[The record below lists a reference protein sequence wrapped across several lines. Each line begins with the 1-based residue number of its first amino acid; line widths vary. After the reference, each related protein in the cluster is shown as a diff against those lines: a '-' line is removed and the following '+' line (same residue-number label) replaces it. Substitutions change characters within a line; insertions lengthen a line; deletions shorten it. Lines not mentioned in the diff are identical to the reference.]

1 MSCVVYTLLCSSKHS
16 LFSTSVWYKSVC
28 LEEKRAAKRMIP
40 MSLSLTMVEHQTIE
54 KRGWKCG
61 SINMLQCS
69 IGDRDVLVLL
79 NLLVM
84 SPNSST
90 EIRTSK
96 ERKFQPISHHSFTPI
111 RQGWLNYG
119 DAKHWWKSNSKK
131 ISALIC
137 VLTLHKRTQLI
148 KSISK
153 IKSAKSNEG
162 GEPPGIPIIIEP

>member
-1 MSCVVYTLLCSSKHS
+1 MIQICLFGRKKSRQTNHSNVTLLSW
-16 LFSTSVWYKSVC
+16 LYG
-28 LEEKRAAKRMIP
+28 RA
-40 MSLSLTMVEHQTIE
+40 HNH
-54 KRGWKCG
+54 WKAWMEMWVNQHVG
-61 SINMLQCS
+61 LCS

-153 IKSAKSNEG
+153 IKSNEG
-162 GEPPGIPIIIEP
+162 GEPPGIVWSNPNRKPKIGIQA

>member
-1 MSCVVYTLLCSSKHS
+1 MIQIC
-16 LFSTSVWYKSVC
+16 LFGRKKSRQTNDSNVT
-28 LEEKRAAKRMIP
+28 E
-40 MSLSLTMVEHQTIE
+40 LTMVEHQTIE